1 MKKIIKH
8 QKSQK
13 IICHRADMADTFF
26 SRLIGL
32 MFSKSLG
39 DRDGLLFSPA
49 NSIHTFFMN
58 YPIDLIFLNKQNKIV
73 KIYRHLQP
81 WRMTRLVWQASQAI
95 ELKSGTICAEVQEG
109 DVLEVLDV

>member
-1 MKKIIKH
+1 
-8 QKSQK
+8 
-13 IICHRADMADTFF
+13 MADTFF

-58 YPIDLIFLNKQNKIV
+58 YPIDVIFLDNKNRIV
-73 KIYRHLQP
+73 KIYRHLKP
-81 WRMTRLVWQASQAI
+81 WRMTRLVWEASQAL
-95 ELKSGTICAEVQEG
+95 ELKSGTICEEVQEG
-109 DVLEVLDV
+109 DLLEVLNV